1 MELLVEDCHAIV
13 PECPLMVSVAVLP
26 EVILLPPV
34 MEPVYVVGRLTSCVV
49 LVTVTVADTQVD
61 TQEPFALRK

>member
-1 MELLVEDCHAIV
+1 VELFVEDCHAIV

-49 LVTVTVADTQVD
+49 FVTVTVVETQVD
-61 TQEPFALRK
+61 KQEPFVLRK